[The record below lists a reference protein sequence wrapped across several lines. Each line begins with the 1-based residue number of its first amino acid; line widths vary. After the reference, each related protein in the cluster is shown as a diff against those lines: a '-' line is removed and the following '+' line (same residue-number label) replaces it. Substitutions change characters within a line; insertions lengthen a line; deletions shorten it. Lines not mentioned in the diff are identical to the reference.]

1 MNRVLKI
8 IAIIFLLTG
17 FSSCT
22 IDSLSNDPRP
32 VSTVPDGYI
41 LTTLDLSVEKSGDIQ
56 TRATVTEE
64 GAYDKNQIWALLFY
78 NEGSFPLV
86 QAPVK
91 AIPKDDQFHLMLRA
105 TKKPVL
111 LVLVTGLNSTMN
123 EYLGNPGNFTEGG
136 TTYGTVF
143 NKLIS
148 DPVTAGG
155 GGVPIGN
162 GSYFHMSTA
171 PIYRANTTSLNS
183 ETLNAQFK
191 RNVAK
196 IDVNA
201 TTITDRGVFALE
213 GVTLVN
219 AAPTGSVLQPST
231 IPTTPPA
238 SAIRYAEK
246 TTGTNQLLSQIYLYE
261 NAGRLSNG
269 TDNPTKL
276 IVRGKYM
283 NGVSSYYRMDIVAK
297 NDADKTYTPHDIN
310 RNFCYTLNIK
320 KIENA
325 GYPTFDEALA
335 AEPTNTGTEVIVT
348 DPNTHDI
355 VSNGHYYLGV
365 SNSDFIVR
373 GDDGQLNDLLIT
385 TVTTDAPKER
395 TQISITASDGITLHR
410 DTELKL
416 STTGA
421 PAKSDIVA
429 TISSSFSSG
438 SINLRVGNLT
448 QEIIITRG
456 DALLCADNN
465 RDFLSNSKYV
475 EANVA
480 SGTEWVRLHST
491 SAMPDFNSLP
501 VSLINPNGAIWVRC
515 NTTLDMNAT
524 RSAEVYAHKANNE
537 GRAKLLLFAKNV
549 RYMSS
554 TLPDVIDIT
563 GVDVNGVS
571 RFTATFY
578 EAGGYPFSV
587 GIFAEGSTTPL
598 MEKEVPNQGVT
609 EVVDIDLRGLAVTG
623 SVNLP
628 RMLEL
633 KYKVNGNWYETGKKI
648 QQRTFFN
655 VHILSVGGNNLSIDN
670 GSSVD
675 YGTQLGPGMAN
686 NYYTNCLGRM
696 LYQHT
701 GSGKPIQNNFKLFH
715 FSYGL
720 DSPENGTIAYT
731 NIGKRLR
738 DNNID
743 ILVCSID
750 RIQHPGGGPNAQQT
764 QEILNWLDEN
774 PYRGLLFITD
784 FVDNAE
790 ISKALFNGVSH
801 TALGG
806 LDPFHKLPQSDP
818 YYNHPVYK
826 AITQGSY
833 STDPSLH
840 AANPIDLRK
849 SEFVNHPAGQ
859 NAYGGVPLAA
869 TNAAGF
875 IPIFYVTANNT
886 NYVLA
891 AVHPTR
897 NIVMLGDISW
907 FGNAFSHN
915 NGSLDP
921 KPNIGNYP
929 KLVMNMWEWFINNVA
944 LGGRPAR

>member
-136 TTYGTVF
+136 TTYGIVF

-335 AEPTNTGTEVIVT
+335 AAPTNTGTEVIVT

-355 VSNGHYYLGV
+355 VSNGHYFLGV
-365 SNSDFIVR
+365 SNSDLIVR
-373 GDDGQLNDLLIT
+373 GDNEQIKDLLIT
-385 TVTTDAPKER
+385 TVTTDAPKEG
-395 TQISITASDGITLHR
+395 TVTSITASSGITLHR
-410 DTELKL
+410 DTEIRL

-421 PAKSDIVA
+421 PTKSNIVA
-429 TISSSFSSG
+429 TISLPETG
-438 SINLRVGNLT
+438 TGYIDMRVGNLT
-448 QEIIITRG
+448 KRINISRFMGIMY
-456 DALLCADNN
+456 ADSHRTEYIENV
-465 RDFLSNSKYV
+465 YV
-475 EANVA
+475 EAEVV
-480 SGTEWVRLHST
+480 SGTEWVRLNT
-491 SAMPDFNSLP
+491 TNTVAADFNSLP
-501 VSLINPNGAIWVRC
+501 VSLINKGIYIRC
-515 NTTLDMNAT
+515 NSTLDMNAT
-524 RSAEVYAHKANNE
+524 RSAEVYIHRANDQ
-537 GRAKLLLFAKNV
+537 GRIKLLLFAKNI
-549 RYMSS
+549 RYVSS

-571 RFTATFY
+571 RFNATFN
-578 EAGGYPFSV
+578 APGLYPVSV

-598 MEKEVPNQGVT
+598 LQKETPAGT
-609 EVVDIDLRGLAVTG
+609 TRVVDIDLRGLAVTG

-648 QQRTFFN
+648 QQRNSF
-655 VHILSVGGNNLSIDN
+655 
-670 GSSVD
+670 
-675 YGTQLGPGMAN
+675 
-686 NYYTNCLGRM
+686 
-696 LYQHT
+696 
-701 GSGKPIQNNFKLFH
+701 
-715 FSYGL
+715 
-720 DSPENGTIAYT
+720 
-731 NIGKRLR
+731 
-738 DNNID
+738 
-743 ILVCSID
+743 
-750 RIQHPGGGPNAQQT
+750 
-764 QEILNWLDEN
+764 
-774 PYRGLLFITD
+774 
-784 FVDNAE
+784 
-790 ISKALFNGVSH
+790 
-801 TALGG
+801 
-806 LDPFHKLPQSDP
+806 
-818 YYNHPVYK
+818 
-826 AITQGSY
+826 
-833 STDPSLH
+833 
-840 AANPIDLRK
+840 
-849 SEFVNHPAGQ
+849 
-859 NAYGGVPLAA
+859 
-869 TNAAGF
+869 
-875 IPIFYVTANNT
+875 
-886 NYVLA
+886 
-891 AVHPTR
+891 
-897 NIVMLGDISW
+897 
-907 FGNAFSHN
+907 
-915 NGSLDP
+915 
-921 KPNIGNYP
+921 
-929 KLVMNMWEWFINNVA
+929 
-944 LGGRPAR
+944 